1 MESGWA
7 IYAQQTPSGGAGC
20 PLKVPLR
27 LQRFQVELMV
37 LMRQKMQSW
46 AQLIDHPA
54 PAETSILQRY
64 LPALKKLLPDVPLTA
79 DELKSCSIQEG
90 SRVAR
95 METGFG
101 PTIYISDETSG
112 METGTYKDLDACLIV
127 AIALANGVERLVLS
141 SGGNLGY
148 SVARYASRVGL
159 EVIAFQPATTLYK
172 LDVSA
177 YASDRIRL
185 ISVDLP
191 EREVK
196 DLALK
201 FAERHALLHVPDPR
215 WRFAASSAR
224 AMFLLENI
232 LQHDS
237 QVRYLAQTV
246 CAGYGPVGIF
256 KCFSALAAEGL
267 IEENQIPAFIGFQQM
282 ANAPMVKAWN
292 EGRREIRA
300 THVDADPEVYLEPG
314 LYNTN
319 PGHIYTR
326 LFNLIKHYGGH
337 LGGIDNKDYERYSGD
352 VVDILRRAGI
362 ELTRRPNGD
371 YLEKTGLLTGVGI
384 LKAIDENRIRS
395 GESVVFLLTGGVRR
409 LSGHTEGVIPSMHVD
424 ASQPIDTWVES
435 IREHCGIGVPD
446 HSKREDLLL
455 RLNRLA

>member
-1 MESGWA
+1 
-7 IYAQQTPSGGAGC
+7 
-20 PLKVPLR
+20 
-27 LQRFQVELMV
+27 
-37 LMRQKMQSW
+37 MQAW
-46 AQLIDHPA
+46 AQLVDHSVA
-54 PAETSILQRY
+54 TDTSISQRY

-79 DELKSCSIQEG
+79 AELKSCSIQEG
-90 SRVAR
+90 SRVAAV
-95 METGFG
+95 ETGYG
-101 PTIYISDETSG
+101 PPIYICDETSG

-148 SVARYASRVGL
+148 SLARYASRVGL
-159 EVIAFQPATTLYK
+159 EVIVFQPATTLYK
-172 LDVSA
+172 LDGSA
-177 YASDRIRL
+177 YANDRIRL

-201 FAERHALLHVPDPR
+201 FAERYALLQVPDPR

-232 LQHDS
+232 LQYNLE
-237 QVRYLAQTV
+237 VRYLAQTV

-256 KCFSALAAEGL
+256 KCLSALASEGL
-267 IEENQIPAFIGFQQM
+267 IQDSQIPAFIGFQQM
-282 ANAPMVKAWN
+282 ANAPMVNAWN

-300 THVDADPEVYLEPG
+300 THVDAHPEAYLEPG

-319 PGHIYTR
+319 PGHNYTR
-326 LFNLIKHYGGH
+326 LFSLIKYYGGY
-337 LGGIDNKDYERYSGD
+337 LGGIDSKDYERYSGD

-395 GESVVFLLTGGVRR
+395 DEGVVFLLTGGVRR

-424 ASQPIDTWVES
+424 ASQAIDNWVES
-435 IREHCGIGVPD
+435 IGEHCGIGVPD

-455 RLNRLA
+455 RLNRLV